1 MQLAKR
7 KAEELE
13 DFGEGDASPA
23 AKLPKSEVD
32 AGTEIVRTFLEEW
45 RQRAEGGD
53 GEAQLAALRATVDEY
68 REKFE
73 GNAWVKNVLEAL

>member
-1 MQLAKR
+1 MAKR

-13 DFGEGDASPA
+13 DFGEGEASPA
-23 AKLPKSEVD
+23 AKLPKAEVD
-32 AGTEIVRTFLEEW
+32 AGTEIVRAFLDEW

-53 GEAQLAALRATVDEY
+53 GAAQLAALRATVDEY
-68 REKFE
+68 RDRFE